1 MPEPTDTTIGET
13 SLSAQLDLKF
23 VLLDSIEEADLLL
36 EKIKKAILFKHPLDL
51 DIKEGITTHI
61 SARKIT
67 FETLAHVEPDKFCR
81 VEILF
86 SAGDGLAAAARI
98 IKVSEFEVSGEKIFQ
113 IELEPLNPDKI
124 FINKIHHWYNIYQ
137 QSGTNIAQRKDKRI
151 KVEHAFIK
159 YRRKKLLKWSDWEIG
174 KILNISSG
182 GLLFRP
188 NKKNIKPKET
198 LSILITIISDGT
210 KIDALG
216 KVVRIKTVPLEKEI
230 DVGLVLS
237 ELNSADQKKW
247 ANLCKKFSE
256 DRKDEN
262 IFWF

>member
-1 MPEPTDTTIGET
+1 MPEPTDTNIDET

-23 VLLDSIEEADLLL
+23 VLLNSIEEADLLQ
-36 EKIKKAILFKHPLDL
+36 EKIKKNILFKHPIDL
-51 DIKEGITTHI
+51 DIKEGVTTCI
-61 SARKIT
+61 SVRKIT
-67 FETLAHVEPDKFCR
+67 FETLARVEPDKFCR

-113 IELEPLNPDKI
+113 IELEPLNPDEI
-124 FINKIHHWYNIYQ
+124 FINKIHNWYNIYQ
-137 QSGTNIAQRKDKRI
+137 QSGTNITQRKNKRI

-174 KILNISSG
+174 KILNISST

-188 NKKNIKPKET
+188 KGEIKPKET
-198 LSILITIISDGT
+198 LSVLITIISDGT
-210 KIDALG
+210 KIEALG
-216 KVVRIKTVPLEKEI
+216 KVVRIITIPLEKVI
-230 DVGLVLS
+230 DVALVLS
-237 ELNSADQKKW
+237 ELNSTDQKKW
-247 ANLCKKFSE
+247 ASLCKKFSE